1 MKDKELKKYK
11 YIFTN
16 YKENSKLSFIET
28 TLEQAI
34 IKLARM
40 VCSVADWNV
49 KKFKV

>member
-11 YIFTN
+11 YVFTN
-16 YKENSKLSFIET
+16 YKENAKVSFIET

-40 VCSVADWNV
+40 VNSVVDWDM

>member
-1 MKDKELKKYK
+1 MKDKELRKYK
-11 YIFTN
+11 YVFTN
-16 YKENSKLSFIET
+16 YKEKTKLSFIET

-40 VCSVADWNV
+40 VSSVAEWDM

>member
-1 MKDKELKKYK
+1 MKDKEFRKYK
-11 YIFTN
+11 YVFTN
-16 YKENSKLSFIET
+16 YKEQTKLSFIET

-40 VCSVADWNV
+40 VNSVVDWDM